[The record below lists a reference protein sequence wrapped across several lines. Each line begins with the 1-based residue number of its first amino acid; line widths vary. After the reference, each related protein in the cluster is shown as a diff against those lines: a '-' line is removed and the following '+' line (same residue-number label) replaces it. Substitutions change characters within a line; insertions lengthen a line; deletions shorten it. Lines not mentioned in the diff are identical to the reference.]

1 MDGMTAPAIP
11 HTAIASGSGSAGR
24 FGRADGLPLHPLHG
38 FRQRRFS
45 LRPARYGGYN
55 RYVSA
60 GIIEPIGNSRTGRT
74 VRGMALARFWNGLS
88 IRSKQLALFSVIIC
102 SMSLI
107 GFTAYFT
114 AYANLDRFSRNL
126 SSYFEINGFLLR
138 FADTT
143 RGLERSLRENGREGY
158 SRYAQ
163 SMRGI
168 MSTLERIDAE
178 SNVNLET
185 YFLLRAITNALSV
198 YRERCDEAIRARLE
212 NREGYYL
219 PYSEAERIGR
229 YIEGY
234 IEELLYISLREGNF
248 RADRLMDRAKIVRS
262 AGLAAILAV
271 FVLSLVSALLFS
283 ARLTNPIRKLA
294 RLALRISE
302 GDLNVGE
309 IPVRSADEVGV
320 LAGAFNRMSASI
332 RRMVED
338 LKEKAHLE
346 AKLHDEELAMARME
360 RLLREAQFAGLQ
372 AQINPH
378 FLFNTLNIISR
389 TAMFE
394 HADETA
400 ALIRSLASLFRY
412 NLTSPNANIPLSE
425 ELEIIRQYMNI
436 QGRRFADRIRFRLE
450 CEPEAE
456 SIGIP
461 PFILQPLVENAVIHG
476 LEPREEGG
484 TLILSIRVR
493 RRSVGIRVFDTGVGM
508 TRAEVRRY
516 FGEPPEEPERLSTDA
531 AGPDSRG
538 GADSKLPSGI
548 GIGNVMRRLSIS
560 YNGRARLSVASRPG
574 NGTLVTVRLPFER
587 EPACQG
593 VR

>member
-1 MDGMTAPAIP
+1 
-11 HTAIASGSGSAGR
+11 
-24 FGRADGLPLHPLHG
+24 
-38 FRQRRFS
+38 
-45 LRPARYGGYN
+45 
-55 RYVSA
+55 
-60 GIIEPIGNSRTGRT
+60 
-74 VRGMALARFWNGLS
+74 MALSRFWNGLS
-88 IRSKQLALFSVIIC
+88 IRGKQLVLFSVIIC

-107 GFTAYFT
+107 GFSAYFT
-114 AYANLDRFSRNL
+114 AYAHLDRFSRNL
-126 SSYFEINGFLLR
+126 SAYFEINSYLIR
-138 FADTT
+138 FSDGTEE
-143 RGLERSLRENGREGY
+143 LERSLRENSGEGFA
-158 SRYAQ
+158 RHTAT
-163 SMRGI
+163 MRDLTR
-168 MSTLERIDAE
+168 TLERIDAE

-185 YFLLRAITNALSV
+185 YFLLRAISNAISV
-198 YRERCDEAIRARLE
+198 YEARCGEAIGARLE
-212 NREGYYL
+212 GREGHYL
-219 PYSEAERIGR
+219 PYYEAERIGR

-234 IEELLYISLREGNF
+234 IEELLYVSLREGNY
-248 RADRLMDRAKIVRS
+248 RADRLMRRAGVVRS

-271 FVLSLVSALLFS
+271 LALSFVSALLFS
-283 ARLTNPIRKLA
+283 ARLSNPIRKLA

-450 CEPEAE
+450 CSPAAE

-484 TLILSIRVR
+484 TLLVSIR
-493 RRSVGIRVFDTGVGM
+493 RRSRSVRIRVLDTGVGM
-508 TRAEVRRY
+508 TRDEVRRH
-516 FGEPPEEPERLSTDA
+516 FGGTPDEPEPPETHA
-531 AGPDSRG
+531 AGADAHGRP
-538 GADSKLPSGI
+538 DSKLPSGI
-548 GIGNVMRRLSIS
+548 GIGNVLRRLALTYS
-560 YNGRARLSVASRPG
+560 GRAQLSVASRPG
-574 NGTLVTVRLPFER
+574 TGTLVTVRLPLDR
-587 EPACQG
+587 EPAPG
-593 VR
+593 SGR